1 MTDIRSLYT
10 SLKHH
15 SEAAESGLK
24 LVPDNVMKQE
34 LITYVQA
41 DHGLIRKK
49 LTRDFVGDSYNES
62 LVEEVLAFRN
72 IKTSKES

>member
-15 SEAAESGLK
+15 SEPAESGLNI
-24 LVPDNVMKQE
+24 VPDNVIKQE
-34 LITYVQA
+34 LITYIQA
-41 DHGLIRKK
+41 DYGLKRKR
-49 LTRDFVGDSYNES
+49 LTRYFIGNSHNES

-72 IKTSKES
+72 IITSEES

>member
-24 LVPDNVMKQE
+24 LVPDNVIKQE

-41 DHGLIRKK
+41 DYGLIRKR
-49 LTRDFVGDSYNES
+49 LTRDFVGDSHNES

-72 IKTSKES
+72 IITSEES

>member
-15 SEAAESGLK
+15 SKAAESGLN
-24 LVPDNVMKQE
+24 LVPDNVIKQE

-41 DHGLIRKK
+41 DYGIIRKR
-49 LTRDFVGDSYNES
+49 LNRDFVGDSHNES
-62 LVEEVLAFRN
+62 FVEEVFAFRTQPN
-72 IKTSKES
+72 AKGE

>member
-24 LVPDNVMKQE
+24 LVPDNVIKQE
-34 LITYVQA
+34 LITYIQA
-41 DHGLIRKK
+41 DYGLIKK
-49 LTRDFVGDSYNES
+49 RLTRDFVGVSHNES
-62 LVEEVLAFRN
+62 LVEEVLAFR
-72 IKTSKES
+72 IQPEAQGE